1 MFLNTLTK
9 KIEANCKLKIFCTG
23 IRNLLFDRV
32 AYNTSGHFAHCSYF
46 SSPLKGSEKY
56 HATRKISARII
67 CLTMEYGVFIDFDI
81 SPLHITGLKSS
92 VINGEKREPCNA

>member
-9 KIEANCKLKIFCTG
+9 KIEANCKLTIFCTG

-46 SSPLKGSEKY
+46 SSPLKVSEKY
-56 HATRKISARII
+56 HATRKISAGII

-81 SPLHITGLKSS
+81 SPLRITGLKSS